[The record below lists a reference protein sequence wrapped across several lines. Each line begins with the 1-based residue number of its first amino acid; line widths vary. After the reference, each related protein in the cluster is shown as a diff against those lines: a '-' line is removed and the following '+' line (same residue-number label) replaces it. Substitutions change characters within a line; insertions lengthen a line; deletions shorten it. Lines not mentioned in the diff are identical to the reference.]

1 MVINDPNHNDQS
13 SLMIQNADEYRI
25 YENNIDNEEAAA
37 ATSYL
42 NADLGYAK
50 SSRQQIRQKPITSLS
65 RVGSARKK
73 LTSVLNETNRLMRVS
88 TSQSNLHH
96 LGVPPR
102 TATSGATGNQ
112 S

>member
-1 MVINDPNHNDQS
+1 MVINDPNHADQS
-13 SLMIQNADEYRI
+13 SLTIQAPDEYQP
-25 YENNIDNEEAAA
+25 YTHDNNEEAVA

-50 SSRQQIRQKPITSLS
+50 SSRQQIRHKPITSLS

-73 LTSVLNETNRLMRVS
+73 LTSALNETNRLMRVS

-96 LGVPPR
+96 HGVPPR
-102 TATSGATGNQ
+102 TATSGVTGNQ